1 MSQHTRLQTSM
12 QTTRIKNPLI
22 VAARVIAYSV
32 SLLAIGVSSAV
43 MAATDVWVANGD
55 GTVTDVA
62 TGLIWQQQDDDIR
75 RNHANAIS
83 FCQNLSL
90 AGQSDWRLPNIKELT
105 SLVDY
110 RQTTPSIDADAFPN
124 TNSAY
129 TSAFYWSASSRASSS
144 SSAWDVHFFLGNVSS
159 VDKTN
164 VNFVRCVR

>member
-22 VAARVIAYSV
+22 VAARVIAHSV

-62 TGLIWQQQDDDIR
+62 TGLIWQQQDDDIE

-110 RQTTPSIDADAFPN
+110 RQTNPSIDVAAFPN
-124 TNSAY
+124 TNS
-129 TSAFYWSASSRASSS
+129 SVYWSASSRASSS
-144 SSAWDVHFFLGNVSS
+144 SSAWLVFFSFGVVNSNF
-159 VDKTN
+159 KTN
-164 VNFVRCVR
+164 FNFVRCVR